1 MIEAVNIS
9 KSFDN
14 IKAVDQVSIKIQEGN
29 VFGFVGTNGAGKSTL
44 L

>member
-14 IKAVDQVSIKIQEGN
+14 IKAVDQVSIKIQK
-29 VFGFVGTNGAGKSTL
+29 VMCL
-44 L
+44 DL